1 MKMNK
6 VVKLMTLAVVISPL
20 FFGCGTRISPNS
32 GQAVPLEKKTNP
44 PTYNEPG
51 KSGDNSNSPQSDN
64 QSVNTFSQPKASG
77 TPKASIIARPTALPT
92 PEESKTRDN
101 YFKNYDEN
109 VFISTSKDHLSTFG
123 IDVDTASY
131 TWMRKSL
138 LNNFLPTKDS
148 VRVEEYVNFFDYN
161 YPKPEQGKFTINTE
175 MAKSNLDKD
184 VTIMRVGIQ
193 GKEIKAENRKDAVLT
208 FVIDVSGSMNQE
220 NRLGLVKQ
228 SLTVLVNELRAADKV
243 GIVVFG
249 TTARTLLE
257 ATSNKSDILRVIDSL
272 QPEGATNTEAGL
284 RLGYQ
289 VAEKAFKGGAINRVI
304 LCSDGVANSGETSAD
319 ALLTKIKQESESGV
333 TLSTVGF
340 GMGNYN
346 DVLME
351 QLADKGDGN
360 YAYVDNLKEAQRIF
374 EENLTSTLQ
383 VIAKD
388 VKVQVDFN
396 PEVIDSYRLI
406 GYENRDIAD
415 KDFRND
421 KVDSGEVGSNHS
433 VTAIYHLKLKSEANA
448 SKVANVYLRYKD
460 IDNLNSVMEINKS
473 VELKDIKQNFSEA
486 SSSFKLA
493 VDVADYAQILRESNN
508 VKGVTLNDVFNLANE
523 LKVKTENEKID
534 EFAKLVEMSIS
545 IKNNQKLE

>member
-1 MKMNK
+1 MMKIKNTVLM
-6 VVKLMTLAVVISPL
+6 VVLGITLSMGFTGCPTPSPISAPSE
-20 FFGCGTRISPNS
+20 SPAAS
-32 GQAVPLEKKTNP
+32 SSDTYVSPSAQASAAAPAASAAP
-44 PTYNEPG
+44 SSFPSYPM
-51 KSGDNSNSPQSDN
+51 P
-64 QSVNTFSQPKASG
+64 SG
-77 TPKASIIARPTALPT
+77 TPAAQGAGNVALPVQ

-101 YFKNYDEN
+101 FFTNPGVN
-109 VFISTSKDHLSTFG
+109 PFISTSKDHLSTFG

-228 SLTVLVNELRAADKV
+228 SLAVLVNELRAADKV

-383 VIAKD
+383 IIAKD

-396 PEVIDSYRLI
+396 PGVVDSYRLI

-415 KDFRND
+415 KDFRNE

-433 VTAIYHLKLKSEANA
+433 VTAIYHLKLKSDANV
-448 SKVANVYLRYKD
+448 SKIANVYLRYKD
-460 IDNLNSVMEINKS
+460 IDNLNSVMEVNKS
-473 VELKDIKQNFSEA
+473 VELKDIKANITD
-486 SSSFKLA
+486 SSAEFKLA
-493 VDVADYAQILRESNN
+493 VAVADYAEILRGSTYASNHSFSDVLN
-508 VKGVTLNDVFNLANE
+508 LAKQASGSLKNDSVTEFIGLINKANE
-523 LKVKTENEKID
+523 LPKI
-534 EFAKLVEMSIS
+534 
-545 IKNNQKLE
+545 NY